1 MKKILI
7 PIILFL
13 IVTTNSCNL
22 YKHYERPDIS
32 FVDSLYNKIPMA
44 NSYES
49 IARMTWK
56 ELFADTLLQ
65 EYIEL
70 GLKNNTDLEISRL
83 KVEQAEAT
91 LQTSR
96 LAFFP
101 SVSFSAQINVGN
113 NNAEH
118 TTKASYSLAPSASWE
133 IDAFGRMHNTKK
145 GAQAALGATE
155 AYQQAVQ
162 TQLIATIA
170 DSYYTLLML
179 DEQLDISKRTLK
191 TWEENIRT
199 LSALKRAGKTNEAA
213 VLQAK
218 ANKVNVEGSI
228 LTLEKQIIEQE
239 NSLSA
244 LLGIIPQEFERGTL
258 ENQVF
263 PDTLLTGLPLSS
275 LINRPDVRQAE
286 YKLVEAYYATN
297 VARSYFYPTI
307 TLSGNGGWSG
317 AMGNIDNPGDWIYNI
332 VAGLVQPI
340 FNQGKNKAR
349 LKISESQRQEA
360 LLNFKQTLLD
370 AGTEANNALVS
381 WQTARKRLDSD
392 KLQIMYLK
400 GAVFNTQLLM
410 KNGQA
415 TYIEVLSA
423 QKNLL
428 QAELTESNDKYIE
441 IQSVITLY
449 HALGG
454 GLE

>member
-7 PIILFL
+7 PLVLILII
-13 IVTTNSCNL
+13 TTNSCSL
-22 YKHYERPDIS
+22 YKKYERPDIS
-32 FVDSLYNKIPMA
+32 FVDSLYNKIPTA
-44 NSYES
+44 SNYES
-49 IARMTWK
+49 IASLSWR
-56 ELFADTLLQ
+56 ELFSDTLLQ
-65 EYIEL
+65 ECVEL
-70 GLKNNTDLEISRL
+70 GLKNNTNLEIARL

-91 LQTSR
+91 LQTSK
-96 LAFFP
+96 LAMFP
-101 SVSFSAQINVGN
+101 SVSFSAQANGLG
-113 NNAEH
+113 
-118 TTKASYSLAPSASWE
+118 YSLTPSVSWE
-133 IDAFGRMHNTKK
+133 IDAFGRIQNTKK
-145 GAQAALGATE
+145 GAQAALAATE
-155 AYQQAVQ
+155 AYQQAVK

-179 DEQLDISKRTLK
+179 DEQLEISKRTLN

-244 LLGIIPQEFERGTL
+244 LLGIVPQEFERGTL

-317 AMGNIDNPGDWIYNI
+317 TMGNIDNPGDWIFNA

-360 LLNFKQTLLD
+360 LLNFRQTLLD

-400 GAVFNTQLLM
+400 GAVYNTQLLM

-415 TYIEVLSA
+415 DYLEVLTA

-428 QAELTESNDKYIE
+428 QAELTESSDKYQE

>member
-7 PIILFL
+7 PFVLL
-13 IVTTNSCNL
+13 TVVMMNSCAL
-22 YKHYERPDIS
+22 YKEYERPDIA
-32 FVDSLYNKIPMA
+32 FVDSLYNRIPTA
-44 NSYES
+44 DDYES
-49 IARMTWK
+49 IASLTWK
-56 ELFADTLLQ
+56 ELFADTLLHSL
-65 EYIEL
+65 IEL
-70 GLKNNTDLEISRL
+70 GLENNTDLEIARL

-91 LQTSR
+91 LKTSK
-96 LAFFP
+96 LAFYP
-101 SVSFSAQINVGN
+101 NVSFSAQVGAN
-113 NNAEH
+113 QNGSN
-118 TTKASYSLAPSASWE
+118 YSLAPTASWE
-133 IDAFGRMHNTKK
+133 VDAFGRLHNTKE
-145 GAQAALGATE
+145 GAKAALAATE

-170 DSYYTLLML
+170 DAYYTLLML
-179 DEQLDISKRTLK
+179 DEQLDISKRTLN

-218 ANKVNVEGSI
+218 ANKVNVEASI
-228 LTLEKQIIEQE
+228 LSLEKQIIEQE

-244 LLGIIPQEFERGTL
+244 LLGLVPQEFERNAL
-258 ENQVF
+258 SEQVF
-263 PDTLLTGLPLSS
+263 PDTLLMGLPLSS
-275 LINRPDVRQAE
+275 LVNRPDVRQAE
-286 YKLVEAYYATN
+286 YKLVEAFYATN

-307 TLSGNGGWSG
+307 TLSGSAGWSG
-317 AMGNIDNPGDWIYNI
+317 VSGNPGDWIFNA
-332 VAGLVQPI
+332 VGSLMQPI

-349 LKISESQRQEA
+349 MKVSELQRQEA

-400 GAVFNTQLLM
+400 GAVMNTQLLM

-415 TYIEVLSA
+415 DYLEVLTA

-428 QAELTESNDKYIE
+428 QAELTETNDKYLE
-441 IQSVITLY
+441 IQSVISLY

>member
-7 PIILFL
+7 PIIILL
-13 IVTTNSCNL
+13 VTMNSCAL
-22 YKHYERPDIS
+22 YKHHERPDIT
-32 FVDSLYNKIPMA
+32 FVDSLYNRIPTA
-44 NSYES
+44 DDYES
-49 IARMTWK
+49 IASLTWR

-65 EYIEL
+65 DLIEL
-70 GLKNNTDLEISRL
+70 GLKNNTNLEIARL

-91 LQTSR
+91 LKTSK
-96 LAFFP
+96 LALFP
-101 SVSFSAQINVGN
+101 SVSFSAQANANGN
-113 NNAEH
+113 GLGY
-118 TTKASYSLAPSASWE
+118 TLAPNASWE
-133 IDAFGRMHNTKK
+133 IDVFGRLHNSKQ
-145 GAQAALGATE
+145 GAEAALAATE

-170 DSYYTLLML
+170 DAYYTLLML
-179 DEQLDISKRTLK
+179 DEQLGISKRTLN

-218 ANKVNVEGSI
+218 ANKVNVEASI
-228 LTLEKQIIEQE
+228 LTLKKQIIEQE

-244 LLGIIPQEFERGTL
+244 LLGLVPQEFERNKL
-258 ENQVF
+258 SQQIF
-263 PDTLLTGLPLSS
+263 PDTLLMGLPLSS

-286 YKLVEAYYATN
+286 YKLVEAHYATN
-297 VARSYFYPTI
+297 VARSYFYPSI
-307 TLSGNGGWSG
+307 TLSGNAGWSG
-317 AMGNIDNPGDWIYNI
+317 ISGDPGDWIFNA
-332 VAGLVQPI
+332 VASLVQPI

-370 AGTEANNALVS
+370 AGTEANNALIA

-428 QAELTESNDKYIE
+428 QAELTETNDKYIE

>member
-7 PIILFL
+7 PLILL
-13 IVTTNSCNL
+13 LVTMNSCAL
-22 YKHYERPDIS
+22 YKDYERPEID
-32 FVDSLYNKIPMA
+32 FVDSLYNRIPA
-44 NSYES
+44 AGDYES
-49 IARMTWK
+49 IASLTWR

-65 EYIEL
+65 NLIEI
-70 GLKNNTDLEISRL
+70 GLKNNTDLEIARL

-91 LQTSR
+91 LQTSK
-96 LAFFP
+96 LAFYP
-101 SVSFSAQINVGN
+101 NVSFSAQAGVN
-113 NNAEH
+113 NKDGFN
-118 TTKASYSLAPSASWE
+118 YSITPTASWE
-133 IDAFGRMHNTKK
+133 IDAFGRLHNTKK
-145 GAQAALGATE
+145 GAEAALAATE
-155 AYQQAVQ
+155 AFQQAIQ
-162 TQLIATIA
+162 TQLVATIA
-170 DSYYTLLML
+170 NSYYTLLML
-179 DEQLDISKRTLK
+179 DEQLEISKRTLN

-218 ANKVNVEGSI
+218 ANKVNVEASI

-244 LLGIIPQEFERGTL
+244 LLGLVPQEFERNEL
-258 ENQVF
+258 SQQVF
-263 PDTLLTGLPLSS
+263 PDTLLMGLPLSS
-275 LINRPDVRQAE
+275 LVNRPDVRQAE
-286 YKLVEAYYATN
+286 YKLVEAFYATN
-297 VARSYFYPTI
+297 VARSYFYPSI
-307 TLSGNGGWSG
+307 TLSGSGGWAG
-317 AMGNIDNPGDWIYNI
+317 INGNPGDWIYNA

-349 LKISESQRQEA
+349 VKISEAQRQEA

-428 QAELTESNDKYIE
+428 QAELTETNDKFLE

>member
-7 PIILFL
+7 PFILL
-13 IVTTNSCNL
+13 TVVMMNSCAL
-22 YKHYERPDIS
+22 YKEYERPDIT
-32 FVDSLYNKIPMA
+32 FVDSLYNRIPTA
-44 NSYES
+44 DDYES
-49 IARMTWK
+49 IASLTWK
-56 ELFADTLLQ
+56 ELFADTLLHNL
-65 EYIEL
+65 IEL
-70 GLKNNTDLEISRL
+70 GLENNTDLEIARL

-91 LQTSR
+91 LKTSK
-96 LAFFP
+96 LAFYP
-101 SVSFSAQINVGN
+101 NVSFSAQIGANQNGSN
-113 NNAEH
+113 
-118 TTKASYSLAPSASWE
+118 YSLAPTASWE
-133 IDAFGRMHNTKK
+133 VDAFGRLHNTKE
-145 GAQAALGATE
+145 GAKASLAATK

-170 DSYYTLLML
+170 DAYYTLLML
-179 DEQLDISKRTLK
+179 DEQLDISKRTLN

-218 ANKVNVEGSI
+218 ANKVNVEASI
-228 LTLEKQIIEQE
+228 LSLEKQIIEQE

-244 LLGIIPQEFERGTL
+244 LLGLVPQEFERNEL
-258 ENQVF
+258 AEQVF
-263 PDTLLTGLPLSS
+263 PDTLLMGLPLSS
-275 LINRPDVRQAE
+275 LVNRPDVRQAE

-297 VARSYFYPTI
+297 VARSYFYPSI
-307 TLSGNGGWSG
+307 TLSGTAGWSG
-317 AMGNIDNPGDWIYNI
+317 VSGNPGDFIFNA
-332 VAGLVQPI
+332 VGSLMQPI

-370 AGTEANNALVS
+370 AGTEANNALIS

-392 KLQIMYLK
+392 KLQIVYLK
-400 GAVFNTQLLM
+400 GAVMNTQLLM

-415 TYIEVLSA
+415 DYLEVLTA

-428 QAELTESNDKYIE
+428 QAELTGTNDKYLE

-454 GLE
+454 GME

>member
-49 IARMTWK
+49 IARMTWR

-65 EYIEL
+65 ECIEL
-70 GLKNNTDLEISRL
+70 GLNNNTNLEIARL

-101 SVSFSAQINVGN
+101 SVSFSAQTNVGSN
-113 NNAEH
+113 SNGLGYNL
-118 TTKASYSLAPSASWE
+118 TPSASWE
-133 IDAFGRMHNTKK
+133 IDAFGRILNTKK

-170 DSYYTLLML
+170 NSYYTLLML

-191 TWEENIRT
+191 TWDENIRT

-218 ANKVNVEGSI
+218 ANKVNVEASI

-244 LLGIIPQEFERGTL
+244 LLGVVPQEFERGTL

-317 AMGNIDNPGDWIYNI
+317 NTGNIENPDDWIFNA

-400 GAVFNTQLLM
+400 GAVYNTQLLM

-415 TYIEVLSA
+415 TYIEVLTA

-428 QAELTESNDKYIE
+428 QAELTETNDKYIE
-441 IQSVITLY
+441 IQSVISLY

>member
-7 PIILFL
+7 PIIILL
-13 IVTTNSCNL
+13 VTMNSCAL
-22 YKHYERPDIS
+22 YKHHERPDIT
-32 FVDSLYNKIPMA
+32 FVDSLYNRIPA
-44 NSYES
+44 ADDYES
-49 IARMTWK
+49 IASLTWR

-65 EYIEL
+65 DLIEL
-70 GLKNNTDLEISRL
+70 GLKNNTNLEIARL

-91 LQTSR
+91 LKTSK
-96 LAFFP
+96 LALFP
-101 SVSFSAQINVGN
+101 SVSFSAQANANGN
-113 NNAEH
+113 GLGY
-118 TTKASYSLAPSASWE
+118 TLAPNASWE
-133 IDAFGRMHNTKK
+133 IDAFGRLHNSKQ
-145 GAQAALGATE
+145 GAEAALAATE

-170 DSYYTLLML
+170 DAYYTLLML
-179 DEQLDISKRTLK
+179 DEQLGISKRTLN

-218 ANKVNVEGSI
+218 ANKVNVEASI
-228 LTLEKQIIEQE
+228 LTLKKQIIEQE

-244 LLGIIPQEFERGTL
+244 LLGLVPQEFERNKL
-258 ENQVF
+258 SQQIF
-263 PDTLLTGLPLSS
+263 PDTLLMGLPLSS

-286 YKLVEAYYATN
+286 YKLVEAHYATN
-297 VARSYFYPTI
+297 VARSYFYPNI
-307 TLSGNGGWSG
+307 TLSGNAGWSG
-317 AMGNIDNPGDWIYNI
+317 VIGDPGDWIFNA
-332 VAGLVQPI
+332 VVSLVQPI

-370 AGTEANNALVS
+370 AGTEANNALIA

-428 QAELTESNDKYIE
+428 QAELTETNDKYIE

>member
-1 MKKILI
+1 MRKILI
-7 PIILFL
+7 PTLLLL
-13 IVTTNSCNL
+13 ITMSSCNL
-22 YKHYERPDIS
+22 YKHYERPEID
-32 FVDSLYNKIPMA
+32 FVDSLYNRIPTA
-44 NSYES
+44 NNYES
-49 IARMTWK
+49 IASLTWK
-56 ELFADTLLQ
+56 ELFTDTILQ
-65 EYIEL
+65 NLIEI
-70 GLKNNTDLEISRL
+70 GLNNNTDLEIARL

-91 LQTSR
+91 LKTSK
-96 LAFFP
+96 LALFP
-101 SVSFSAQINVGN
+101 SVSLSAQ
-113 NNAEH
+113 
-118 TTKASYSLAPSASWE
+118 ASVKNEGFTYNITPTASWE
-133 IDAFGRMHNTKK
+133 IDAFGKLHNTKK
-145 GAQAALGATE
+145 GAEAALAATE

-170 DSYYTLLML
+170 DAYYTLLML
-179 DEQLDISKRTLK
+179 DEQLEISKRTLN

-228 LTLEKQIIEQE
+228 LTLQKQITVQE

-244 LLGIIPQEFERGTL
+244 LLGLVPQKLERNEL
-258 ENQVF
+258 SQQVF
-263 PDTLLTGLPLSS
+263 PDTLLMGLPLSS

-286 YKLVEAYYATN
+286 YKLVEAFYATN
-297 VARSYFYPTI
+297 VARSYFYPSI
-307 TLSGNGGWSG
+307 TLNGNAGWSG
-317 AMGNIDNPGDWIYNI
+317 ISGNPGDWIFNA
-332 VAGLVQPI
+332 VASLVQPI

-349 LKISESQRQEA
+349 LTISESQRQEA
-360 LLNFKQTLLD
+360 LLNFRQTLLD
-370 AGTEANNALVS
+370 AGTEANNALIS

-428 QAELTESNDKYIE
+428 QAELTETNDKYLE

>member
-1 MKKILI
+1 MRKILI
-7 PIILFL
+7 PTLLLII
-13 IVTTNSCNL
+13 TMSSCNL
-22 YKHYERPDIS
+22 YKHYERPEID
-32 FVDSLYNKIPMA
+32 FVDSLYNRIPTA
-44 NSYES
+44 NNYES
-49 IARMTWK
+49 IASLTWK
-56 ELFADTLLQ
+56 ELFTDTILQ
-65 EYIEL
+65 NLIEI
-70 GLKNNTDLEISRL
+70 GLNNNTDLEIARL

-91 LQTSR
+91 LKTSK
-96 LAFFP
+96 LALFP
-101 SVSFSAQINVGN
+101 SVSFSAQ
-113 NNAEH
+113 
-118 TTKASYSLAPSASWE
+118 ASVKNEGFTYNITPTASWE
-133 IDAFGRMHNTKK
+133 IDAFGKLHNTKK
-145 GAQAALGATE
+145 GAEAALAATE

-162 TQLIATIA
+162 TKLIATIA
-170 DSYYTLLML
+170 DAYYTLLML
-179 DEQLDISKRTLK
+179 DEQLEISKRTLN

-228 LTLEKQIIEQE
+228 LTLQKQITVQE

-244 LLGIIPQEFERGTL
+244 LLGLVPQKLERNEL
-258 ENQVF
+258 SQQVF
-263 PDTLLTGLPLSS
+263 PDTLLMGLPLSS

-286 YKLVEAYYATN
+286 YKLVEAFYATN
-297 VARSYFYPTI
+297 VARSYFYPSI
-307 TLSGNGGWSG
+307 TLNGNAGWSG
-317 AMGNIDNPGDWIYNI
+317 ISGNPGDWIFNA
-332 VAGLVQPI
+332 VASLVQPI

-349 LKISESQRQEA
+349 LTISESQRQEA
-360 LLNFKQTLLD
+360 LLNFRQTLLD
-370 AGTEANNALVS
+370 AGTEANNALIS

-428 QAELTESNDKYIE
+428 QAELTETNDKYIE

>member
-7 PIILFL
+7 PILL
-13 IVTTNSCNL
+13 LLTIVSTNSCAL
-22 YKHYERPDIS
+22 YKEYERPDIA
-32 FVDSLYNKIPMA
+32 FVDSLYNRIPTA
-44 NSYES
+44 DDYES
-49 IARMTWK
+49 IASLTWK
-56 ELFADTLLQ
+56 ELFADTLLHSL
-65 EYIEL
+65 IEL
-70 GLKNNTDLEISRL
+70 GLENNTDLEIARL

-91 LQTSR
+91 LKTSK
-96 LAFFP
+96 LAFYP
-101 SVSFSAQINVGN
+101 NVSFSAQVGAN
-113 NNAEH
+113 QNGSN
-118 TTKASYSLAPSASWE
+118 YSLAPTASWE
-133 IDAFGRMHNTKK
+133 VDAFGRLHNTKE
-145 GAQAALGATE
+145 GAKAALAATE

-170 DSYYTLLML
+170 DAYYTLLML
-179 DEQLDISKRTLK
+179 DEQLDISKRTLN

-218 ANKVNVEGSI
+218 ANKVNVEASI
-228 LTLEKQIIEQE
+228 LSLEKQIIEQE

-244 LLGIIPQEFERGTL
+244 LLGLVPQEFERNAL
-258 ENQVF
+258 SEQVF
-263 PDTLLTGLPLSS
+263 PDTLLMGLPLSS
-275 LINRPDVRQAE
+275 LVNRPDVRQAE

-297 VARSYFYPTI
+297 VARSYFYPSI
-307 TLSGNGGWSG
+307 TLSGSAGWSG
-317 AMGNIDNPGDWIYNI
+317 VSGNPGDFIFNA
-332 VAGLVQPI
+332 VGSLMQPI

-370 AGTEANNALVS
+370 AGTEANNALIS

-392 KLQIMYLK
+392 KLQIVYLK
-400 GAVFNTQLLM
+400 GAVMNTQLLM

-415 TYIEVLSA
+415 DYLEVLTA

-428 QAELTESNDKYIE
+428 QAELTETNDRYLE
-441 IQSVITLY
+441 IQSVIMLY

>member
-7 PIILFL
+7 PFILL
-13 IVTTNSCNL
+13 TVVMRNSCAL
-22 YKHYERPDIS
+22 YKEYERPDIA
-32 FVDSLYNKIPMA
+32 FVDSLYNRIPTA
-44 NSYES
+44 DDYES
-49 IARMTWK
+49 IASLTWK
-56 ELFADTLLQ
+56 ELFADTLLHSL
-65 EYIEL
+65 IEL
-70 GLKNNTDLEISRL
+70 GLENNTDLEIARL

-91 LQTSR
+91 LKTSK
-96 LAFFP
+96 LAFYP
-101 SVSFSAQINVGN
+101 NVSFSAQVGAN
-113 NNAEH
+113 QNGSN
-118 TTKASYSLAPSASWE
+118 YSLAPTASWE
-133 IDAFGRMHNTKK
+133 VDAFGRLHNTKE
-145 GAQAALGATE
+145 GAKAALAATE

-170 DSYYTLLML
+170 DAYYTLLML
-179 DEQLDISKRTLK
+179 DEQLDISKRTLN

-218 ANKVNVEGSI
+218 ANKVNVEASI
-228 LTLEKQIIEQE
+228 LSLEKQIIEQE

-244 LLGIIPQEFERGTL
+244 LLGLVPQEFERNEL
-258 ENQVF
+258 AEQVF
-263 PDTLLTGLPLSS
+263 PDTLLMGLPLSS
-275 LINRPDVRQAE
+275 LVNRPDVRQAE

-297 VARSYFYPTI
+297 VARSYFYPSI
-307 TLSGNGGWSG
+307 TLSGTAGWSG
-317 AMGNIDNPGDWIYNI
+317 VSGNPGDFIFNA
-332 VAGLVQPI
+332 VGSLMQPI

-349 LKISESQRQEA
+349 LKISEAQRQEA

-370 AGTEANNALVS
+370 AGTEANNALIS

-392 KLQIMYLK
+392 KLQIVYLK
-400 GAVFNTQLLM
+400 GAVMNTQLLM

-415 TYIEVLSA
+415 DYLEVLTA

-428 QAELTESNDKYIE
+428 QAELTGTNDKYLE

>member
-22 YKHYERPDIS
+22 YRHYERPDIS

-49 IARMTWK
+49 IARMTWR

-65 EYIEL
+65 ECIEL
-70 GLKNNTDLEISRL
+70 GLNNNTNLEIARL

-101 SVSFSAQINVGN
+101 SVSFSAQTNVGSN
-113 NNAEH
+113 SNGLG
-118 TTKASYSLAPSASWE
+118 YSLTPSASWE
-133 IDAFGRMHNTKK
+133 IDAFGRIHNTKK

-155 AYQQAVQ
+155 AYQQAIQ

-218 ANKVNVEGSI
+218 ANKVNVEASI

-244 LLGIIPQEFERGTL
+244 LLGIVPQEFERGTL

-286 YKLVEAYYATN
+286 YKLVEAFYATN

-307 TLSGNGGWSG
+307 TLSGNAGWSG
-317 AMGNIDNPGDWIYNI
+317 VIGDPGDWIFNA
-332 VAGLVQPI
+332 VGSLMQPI

-349 LKISESQRQEA
+349 VKISEAQRQEA

-370 AGTEANNALVS
+370 AGTEANNALIS

-400 GAVFNTQLLM
+400 GAVYNTQLLM

-415 TYIEVLSA
+415 TYIEVLTA

-428 QAELTESNDKYIE
+428 QAELTETNDKYIE

>member
-7 PIILFL
+7 PLIILV
-13 IVTTNSCNL
+13 ITMNSCAL
-22 YKHYERPDIS
+22 YKKHERPDIT
-32 FVDSLYNKIPMA
+32 FVDSLYNRIPTA
-44 NSYES
+44 DDYES
-49 IARMTWK
+49 IASLTWK

-65 EYIEL
+65 DLIEI
-70 GLKNNTDLEISRL
+70 GLENNTDLEIARL

-91 LQTSR
+91 LQTSK

-101 SVSFSAQINVGN
+101 NVSFSAQVN
-113 NNAEH
+113 
-118 TTKASYSLAPSASWE
+118 TSDSYSLAPNASWE
-133 IDAFGRMHNTKK
+133 IDAFGRLYNTKK
-145 GAQAALGATE
+145 GSEAALAATE
-155 AYQQAVQ
+155 AFQQAVQ

-170 DSYYTLLML
+170 NSSYTLLML
-179 DEQLDISKRTLK
+179 DERLEISKRTLN

-218 ANKVNVEGSI
+218 ANKVNVEASI
-228 LTLEKQIIEQE
+228 LTLKKQIIEQE

-244 LLGIIPQEFERGTL
+244 LLGLVPQEFERNEL
-258 ENQVF
+258 SQQVF
-263 PDTLLTGLPLSS
+263 PDTLLMGLPLSS
-275 LINRPDVRQAE
+275 LVNRPDVRQAE
-286 YKLVEAYYATN
+286 YKLVEAFYATN
-297 VARSYFYPTI
+297 VARSYFYPSI
-307 TLSGNGGWSG
+307 TLSGNAGWSG
-317 AMGNIDNPGDWIYNI
+317 VIGDPGDWIYNA

-349 LKISESQRQEA
+349 VKISEAQRQEA

-392 KLQIMYLK
+392 KVQIMYLK

-415 TYIEVLSA
+415 TYIEVLTA

-428 QAELTESNDKYIE
+428 QAELTETNDKYLE

>member
-7 PIILFL
+7 PLILL
-13 IVTTNSCNL
+13 LVTMNSCAL
-22 YKHYERPDIS
+22 YKDYERPEID
-32 FVDSLYNKIPMA
+32 FVDSLYNRIPSA
-44 NSYES
+44 GDYES
-49 IARMTWK
+49 IASLTWR

-65 EYIEL
+65 NLIEI
-70 GLKNNTDLEISRL
+70 GLKNNTDLEIARL

-91 LQTSR
+91 LQTSK
-96 LAFFP
+96 LAFYP
-101 SVSFSAQINVGN
+101 NVSFSAQAGVKNEGFN
-113 NNAEH
+113 
-118 TTKASYSLAPSASWE
+118 YSLTPTASWE
-133 IDAFGRMHNTKK
+133 IDAFGRLRNTKK
-145 GAQAALGATE
+145 GAEAALAATE

-162 TQLIATIA
+162 TQLVATIA
-170 DSYYTLLML
+170 DAYYTLLML
-179 DEQLDISKRTLK
+179 DEQLEISKRTLN

-218 ANKVNVEGSI
+218 ANKVNVEASI

-244 LLGIIPQEFERGTL
+244 LLGLVPQEFERNEL
-258 ENQVF
+258 SQQVF
-263 PDTLLTGLPLSS
+263 PDTLLMGLPLSS
-275 LINRPDVRQAE
+275 LVNRPDVRQAE
-286 YKLVEAYYATN
+286 YKLVEAFYATN
-297 VARSYFYPTI
+297 VARSYFYPSI
-307 TLSGNGGWSG
+307 TLSGSGGWAG
-317 AMGNIDNPGDWIYNI
+317 INGNPGDWIYNA

-349 LKISESQRQEA
+349 VKISEAQRQEA

-370 AGTEANNALVS
+370 AGTEANNALIS

-428 QAELTESNDKYIE
+428 QAELTETNDKFLE

>member
-7 PIILFL
+7 PIIILL
-13 IVTTNSCNL
+13 ITMNSCAL
-22 YKHYERPDIS
+22 YKHHERPDIT
-32 FVDSLYNKIPMA
+32 FVDSLYNRIPA
-44 NSYES
+44 ADDYES
-49 IARMTWK
+49 IASLTWR

-65 EYIEL
+65 DLIEL
-70 GLKNNTDLEISRL
+70 GLKNNTNLEIARL

-91 LQTSR
+91 LKTSK
-96 LAFFP
+96 LALFP
-101 SVSFSAQINVGN
+101 SVSFSAQANANGN
-113 NNAEH
+113 GLGY
-118 TTKASYSLAPSASWE
+118 TLAPNASWE
-133 IDAFGRMHNTKK
+133 IDAFGRLHNSKQ
-145 GAQAALGATE
+145 GAEAALAATE

-170 DSYYTLLML
+170 DAYYTLLML
-179 DEQLDISKRTLK
+179 DEQLGISKRTLN

-218 ANKVNVEGSI
+218 ANKVNVEASI
-228 LTLEKQIIEQE
+228 LTLKKQIIEQE

-244 LLGIIPQEFERGTL
+244 LLGLVPQEFERNKL
-258 ENQVF
+258 SQQIF
-263 PDTLLTGLPLSS
+263 PDTLLMGLPLSS

-286 YKLVEAYYATN
+286 YKLVEAHYATN
-297 VARSYFYPTI
+297 VARSYFYPSI
-307 TLSGNGGWSG
+307 TLSGNAGWSG
-317 AMGNIDNPGDWIYNI
+317 ISGDPGDWIFNA
-332 VAGLVQPI
+332 VASLVQPI

-370 AGTEANNALVS
+370 AGTEANNALIA

>member
-1 MKKILI
+1 MRKILI
-7 PIILFL
+7 PTLLLL
-13 IVTTNSCNL
+13 ITMSSCNL
-22 YKHYERPDIS
+22 YKHYERPEID
-32 FVDSLYNKIPMA
+32 FVDNLYNRIPTA
-44 NSYES
+44 NNYES
-49 IARMTWK
+49 IASLTWK
-56 ELFADTLLQ
+56 ELFTDTILQ
-65 EYIEL
+65 NLIEI
-70 GLKNNTDLEISRL
+70 GLNNNTDLEIARL

-91 LQTSR
+91 LKTSK
-96 LAFFP
+96 LALFP
-101 SVSFSAQINVGN
+101 SVSLSAQ
-113 NNAEH
+113 
-118 TTKASYSLAPSASWE
+118 ASVKNEGFTYNITPTASWE
-133 IDAFGRMHNTKK
+133 IDAFGKLHNTKK
-145 GAQAALGATE
+145 GAEAALAATE

-162 TQLIATIA
+162 TKLIATIA
-170 DSYYTLLML
+170 DAYYTLLML
-179 DEQLDISKRTLK
+179 DEQLEISKRTLN

-228 LTLEKQIIEQE
+228 LTLQKQITVQE

-244 LLGIIPQEFERGTL
+244 LLGLVPQKLERNEL
-258 ENQVF
+258 SQQVF
-263 PDTLLTGLPLSS
+263 PDTLLMGLPLSS

-286 YKLVEAYYATN
+286 YKLVEAFYATN
-297 VARSYFYPTI
+297 VARSYFYPSI
-307 TLSGNGGWSG
+307 TLNGNAGWSG
-317 AMGNIDNPGDWIYNI
+317 ISGNPSDWIFNA
-332 VAGLVQPI
+332 VASLVQPI

-349 LKISESQRQEA
+349 LTISESQRQEA
-360 LLNFKQTLLD
+360 LLNFRQTLLD
-370 AGTEANNALVS
+370 AGTEANNALIS

-428 QAELTESNDKYIE
+428 QAELTETNDKYLE

>member
-7 PIILFL
+7 PFILL
-13 IVTTNSCNL
+13 TVVMMSCCSL
-22 YKHYERPDIS
+22 YKEYERPEIN
-32 FVDSLYNKIPMA
+32 FVDSLYNRIPTA
-44 NSYES
+44 DDYES
-49 IARMTWK
+49 IASLTWR
-56 ELFADTLLQ
+56 ELFADTLLHNL
-65 EYIEL
+65 IEL
-70 GLKNNTDLEISRL
+70 GLENNTDLEIARIKIDQAAGAL
-83 KVEQAEAT
+83 KSSK
-91 LQTSR
+91 LS
-96 LAFFP
+96 FFP
-101 SVSFSAQINVGN
+101 DVSFSTQVGVN
-113 NNAEH
+113 QNGM
-118 TTKASYSLAPSASWE
+118 SYSLSPTASWE
-133 IDAFGRMHNTKK
+133 VDIFGRKHNTKE
-145 GAQAALGATE
+145 GAKAALASAE

-170 DSYYTLLML
+170 DAYYTLLML
-179 DEQLDISKRTLK
+179 DEQLDISKRTLN

-218 ANKVNVEGSI
+218 ANKVNVEASI

-244 LLGIIPQEFERGTL
+244 LLGLVPQEFERNEL
-258 ENQVF
+258 SEQIF
-263 PDTLLTGLPLSS
+263 PDTLLMGLPLSS

-286 YKLVEAYYATN
+286 YKLVEAFYATN
-297 VARSYFYPTI
+297 VARSYFYPSI
-307 TLSGNGGWSG
+307 TLSGNAGWSG
-317 AMGNIDNPGDWIYNI
+317 VSGNPGDFIFNA
-332 VAGLVQPI
+332 VGSLLQPI
-340 FNQGKNKAR
+340 FNQGKIKA
-349 LKISESQRQEA
+349 KVMISETQRQEA

-370 AGTEANNALVS
+370 AGTEANNALIS

-392 KLQIMYLK
+392 KLQIVYLK
-400 GAVFNTQLLM
+400 GAVMNTQLLM

-415 TYIEVLSA
+415 DYLEVLTA

-428 QAELTESNDKYIE
+428 QAELTETNDKYLE

>member
-7 PIILFL
+7 PIIILL
-13 IVTTNSCNL
+13 VTMNSCAL
-22 YKHYERPDIS
+22 YKHHERPDIT
-32 FVDSLYNKIPMA
+32 FVDNLYNRIPTA
-44 NSYES
+44 DDYES
-49 IARMTWK
+49 IASLTWR

-65 EYIEL
+65 DLIEL
-70 GLKNNTDLEISRL
+70 GLKNNTNLEIARL
-83 KVEQAEAT
+83 KVEQAEVT
-91 LQTSR
+91 LKTSK
-96 LAFFP
+96 LALFP
-101 SVSFSAQINVGN
+101 SVSFSAQANANGN
-113 NNAEH
+113 GLGY
-118 TTKASYSLAPSASWE
+118 TLAPNASWE
-133 IDAFGRMHNTKK
+133 IDAFGRLHNSKQ
-145 GAQAALGATE
+145 GAEAALAATE

-170 DSYYTLLML
+170 DAYYTLLML
-179 DEQLDISKRTLK
+179 DEQLGISKRTLN

-218 ANKVNVEGSI
+218 ANKVNVEASI
-228 LTLEKQIIEQE
+228 LTLKKQIIEQE

-244 LLGIIPQEFERGTL
+244 LLGLVPQEFERNKL
-258 ENQVF
+258 SQQIF
-263 PDTLLTGLPLSS
+263 PDTLLMGLPLSS

-286 YKLVEAYYATN
+286 YKLVEAHYATN
-297 VARSYFYPTI
+297 VARSYFYPSI
-307 TLSGNGGWSG
+307 TLSGNAGWSG
-317 AMGNIDNPGDWIYNI
+317 ISGDPGDWIFNA
-332 VAGLVQPI
+332 VASLVQPI

-360 LLNFKQTLLD
+360 LLNFRQTLLD
-370 AGTEANNALVS
+370 AGTEANNALIA

-428 QAELTESNDKYIE
+428 QAELTETNDKYLE

>member
-7 PIILFL
+7 PLIILV
-13 IVTTNSCNL
+13 ITMNSCAL
-22 YKHYERPDIS
+22 YKKHERPDIT
-32 FVDSLYNKIPMA
+32 FVDSLYNRIPTA
-44 NSYES
+44 DDYES
-49 IARMTWK
+49 IASLTWK

-65 EYIEL
+65 DLIEI
-70 GLKNNTDLEISRL
+70 GLENNTDLEIARL

-91 LQTSR
+91 LQTSK

-101 SVSFSAQINVGN
+101 NVSFSAQVNTSG
-113 NNAEH
+113 A
-118 TTKASYSLAPSASWE
+118 YSLAPNASWE
-133 IDAFGRMHNTKK
+133 IDAFGRLYNTKK
-145 GAQAALGATE
+145 GAEAALAATE
-155 AYQQAVQ
+155 AFQQAVQ
-162 TQLIATIA
+162 TQLVATIA
-170 DSYYTLLML
+170 NSYYTLLML
-179 DEQLDISKRTLK
+179 DEQLEISKRTLN

-218 ANKVNVEGSI
+218 ANKVNVEASI
-228 LTLEKQIIEQE
+228 LTLKKQIIEQE
-239 NSLSA
+239 NSLAA
-244 LLGIIPQEFERGTL
+244 LLGLVPQEFERNEL
-258 ENQVF
+258 SQQVF
-263 PDTLLTGLPLSS
+263 PDTLLMGLPLSS
-275 LINRPDVRQAE
+275 LVNRPDVRQAE
-286 YKLVEAYYATN
+286 YKLVEAFYATN
-297 VARSYFYPTI
+297 VARSYFYPSI
-307 TLSGNGGWSG
+307 TLSGNAGWSG
-317 AMGNIDNPGDWIYNI
+317 VIGDPGDWIFNA
-332 VAGLVQPI
+332 VGSLMQPI

-349 LKISESQRQEA
+349 VKISESQRQEA

-392 KLQIMYLK
+392 KVQIMYLK

-415 TYIEVLSA
+415 TYIEVLTA

-428 QAELTESNDKYIE
+428 QAELTETNDKFLE

>member
-7 PIILFL
+7 PIIILL
-13 IVTTNSCNL
+13 VTMNSCAL
-22 YKHYERPDIS
+22 YKHHERPDIT
-32 FVDSLYNKIPMA
+32 FVDSLYNRIPTA
-44 NSYES
+44 DDYES
-49 IARMTWK
+49 IASLTWR

-65 EYIEL
+65 DLIEL
-70 GLKNNTDLEISRL
+70 GLKNNTNLEIARL

-91 LQTSR
+91 LKTSK
-96 LAFFP
+96 LALFP
-101 SVSFSAQINVGN
+101 SVSFSAQANANGN
-113 NNAEH
+113 GLGY
-118 TTKASYSLAPSASWE
+118 TLAPNASWE
-133 IDAFGRMHNTKK
+133 IDAFGRLHNSKQ
-145 GAQAALGATE
+145 GAEAALAATE

-162 TQLIATIA
+162 TQLVATIA
-170 DSYYTLLML
+170 DAYYTLLML
-179 DEQLDISKRTLK
+179 DEQLGISKRTLN

-218 ANKVNVEGSI
+218 ANKVNVEASI
-228 LTLEKQIIEQE
+228 LTLKKQIIEQE

-244 LLGIIPQEFERGTL
+244 LLGLVPQEFERNKL
-258 ENQVF
+258 SQQIF
-263 PDTLLTGLPLSS
+263 PDTLLMGLPLSS

-286 YKLVEAYYATN
+286 YKLVEAHYATN
-297 VARSYFYPTI
+297 VARSYFYPSI
-307 TLSGNGGWSG
+307 TLSGNAGWSG
-317 AMGNIDNPGDWIYNI
+317 ISGDPGDWIFNA
-332 VAGLVQPI
+332 VASLVQPI

-370 AGTEANNALVS
+370 AGTEANNALIA

-428 QAELTESNDKYIE
+428 QAELTETNDKYLE

>member
-1 MKKILI
+1 MRKILI
-7 PIILFL
+7 PTLLLL
-13 IVTTNSCNL
+13 ITMSSCNL
-22 YKHYERPDIS
+22 YKHYERPEID
-32 FVDSLYNKIPMA
+32 FVDSLYNRIPTA
-44 NSYES
+44 NNYES
-49 IARMTWK
+49 IASLTWK
-56 ELFADTLLQ
+56 ELFTDTILQ
-65 EYIEL
+65 NLIEI
-70 GLKNNTDLEISRL
+70 GLNNNTDLEIARL

-91 LQTSR
+91 LKTSK
-96 LAFFP
+96 LALFP
-101 SVSFSAQINVGN
+101 SVSLSAQ
-113 NNAEH
+113 
-118 TTKASYSLAPSASWE
+118 ASVKNEGFTYNITPTASWE
-133 IDAFGRMHNTKK
+133 IDAFGKLHNTKK
-145 GAQAALGATE
+145 GAEAALAATE

-170 DSYYTLLML
+170 DAYYTLLML
-179 DEQLDISKRTLK
+179 DEQLEISKRTLN

-228 LTLEKQIIEQE
+228 LTLKKQIIVQE

-244 LLGIIPQEFERGTL
+244 LLGLVPQELERNEL
-258 ENQVF
+258 SQQVF
-263 PDTLLTGLPLSS
+263 PDTLLMGLPLSS

-286 YKLVEAYYATN
+286 YKLVEAFYATN
-297 VARSYFYPTI
+297 VARSYFYPSI
-307 TLSGNGGWSG
+307 TLNGNAGWSG
-317 AMGNIDNPGDWIYNI
+317 ISGNPGDWIFNA
-332 VAGLVQPI
+332 VASLVQPI

-349 LKISESQRQEA
+349 LTISESQRQEA
-360 LLNFKQTLLD
+360 LLNFRQTLLD
-370 AGTEANNALVS
+370 AGTEANNALIS

-428 QAELTESNDKYIE
+428 QAELTETNDKYIE

>member
-7 PIILFL
+7 PLIILV
-13 IVTTNSCNL
+13 ITMNSCAL
-22 YKHYERPDIS
+22 YKKHERPDIT
-32 FVDSLYNKIPMA
+32 FVDSLYNRIPTA
-44 NSYES
+44 DDYES
-49 IARMTWK
+49 IASLTWK

-65 EYIEL
+65 DLIEI
-70 GLKNNTDLEISRL
+70 GLENNTDLEIARL

-91 LQTSR
+91 LQTSK

-101 SVSFSAQINVGN
+101 NVSFSAQVNTSG
-113 NNAEH
+113 A
-118 TTKASYSLAPSASWE
+118 YSLAPNASWE
-133 IDAFGRMHNTKK
+133 IDAFGRLYNTKK
-145 GAQAALGATE
+145 GAEASLAATE
-155 AYQQAVQ
+155 AFQQAVQ

-170 DSYYTLLML
+170 NSYYTLLML
-179 DEQLDISKRTLK
+179 DEQLEISKRTLN

-218 ANKVNVEGSI
+218 ANKVNVEASI
-228 LTLEKQIIEQE
+228 LTLKKQIIEQE
-239 NSLSA
+239 NSLAA
-244 LLGIIPQEFERGTL
+244 LLGLVPQEFERNEL
-258 ENQVF
+258 SQQVF
-263 PDTLLTGLPLSS
+263 PDTLLMGLPLSS
-275 LINRPDVRQAE
+275 LVNRPDVRQAE
-286 YKLVEAYYATN
+286 YKLVEAFYATN
-297 VARSYFYPTI
+297 VARSYFYPSI
-307 TLSGNGGWSG
+307 TLSGNAGWSG
-317 AMGNIDNPGDWIYNI
+317 VIGDPGDWIFNA
-332 VAGLVQPI
+332 VGSLMQPI

-349 LKISESQRQEA
+349 VKISEAQRQEA

-392 KLQIMYLK
+392 KVQIMYLK

-415 TYIEVLSA
+415 TYIEVLTA

-428 QAELTESNDKYIE
+428 QAELTETNDKYLE

>member
-7 PIILFL
+7 PFILL
-13 IVTTNSCNL
+13 TVVMMNSCAL
-22 YKHYERPDIS
+22 YKEYERPDIA
-32 FVDSLYNKIPMA
+32 FVDSLYNRIPTA
-44 NSYES
+44 DDYES
-49 IARMTWK
+49 IASLTWK
-56 ELFADTLLQ
+56 ELFADTLLHDL
-65 EYIEL
+65 IEL
-70 GLKNNTDLEISRL
+70 GLENNTDLEIARL

-91 LQTSR
+91 LKTSK
-96 LAFFP
+96 LAFYP
-101 SVSFSAQINVGN
+101 NVSFSAQVGAN
-113 NNAEH
+113 QNGPN
-118 TTKASYSLAPSASWE
+118 YSLTPTASWE
-133 IDAFGRMHNTKK
+133 IDAFGRLHNTKESAK
-145 GAQAALGATE
+145 AALAATE

-170 DSYYTLLML
+170 DAYYTLLML
-179 DEQLDISKRTLK
+179 DEQLEISKRTHN

-218 ANKVNVEGSI
+218 ANKVNVEASI
-228 LTLEKQIIEQE
+228 LSLKKQIIEQE

-244 LLGIIPQEFERGTL
+244 LLGIVPQEFERNEL
-258 ENQVF
+258 SEQVF
-263 PDTLLTGLPLSS
+263 PDTLLMGLPLSS

-297 VARSYFYPTI
+297 VARSYFYPSI
-307 TLSGNGGWSG
+307 TLSGSAGWSG
-317 AMGNIDNPGDWIYNI
+317 VSGNPGDFIFNA
-332 VAGLVQPI
+332 VGSLMQPI

-370 AGTEANNALVS
+370 AGTEANNALIS

-392 KLQIMYLK
+392 KLQIVYLK
-400 GAVFNTQLLM
+400 GAVMNTQLLM

-415 TYIEVLSA
+415 DYLEVLTA

-428 QAELTESNDKYIE
+428 QAELTGTNDKYLE

>member
-7 PIILFL
+7 PLILL
-13 IVTTNSCNL
+13 LVTMNSCAL
-22 YKHYERPDIS
+22 YKDYERPEID
-32 FVDSLYNKIPMA
+32 FVDSLYNRIPA
-44 NSYES
+44 AGDYES
-49 IARMTWK
+49 IASLTWR

-65 EYIEL
+65 NLIEI
-70 GLKNNTDLEISRL
+70 GLKNNTDLEIARL

-91 LQTSR
+91 LQTSK
-96 LAFFP
+96 LAFYP
-101 SVSFSAQINVGN
+101 NVSFSAQAGVKNEGFNYNI
-113 NNAEH
+113 
-118 TTKASYSLAPSASWE
+118 TPTASWE
-133 IDAFGRMHNTKK
+133 IDAFGRLHNTKK
-145 GAQAALGATE
+145 GAEASLAATE
-155 AYQQAVQ
+155 AYQQAIQ
-162 TQLIATIA
+162 TQLVATIA
-170 DSYYTLLML
+170 NSYYTLLML
-179 DEQLDISKRTLK
+179 DEQLEISKRTLN

-218 ANKVNVEGSI
+218 ANKVNVEASI

-244 LLGIIPQEFERGTL
+244 LLGLVPQEFERNEL
-258 ENQVF
+258 SQQVF
-263 PDTLLTGLPLSS
+263 PDTLLMGLPLSS
-275 LINRPDVRQAE
+275 LVNRPDVRQAE
-286 YKLVEAYYATN
+286 YKLVEAFYATN
-297 VARSYFYPTI
+297 VARSYFYPSI
-307 TLSGNGGWSG
+307 TLSGSGGWAG
-317 AMGNIDNPGDWIYNI
+317 INGNPGDWIYNA

-349 LKISESQRQEA
+349 VKISEAQRQEA

-370 AGTEANNALVS
+370 AGTEANNALIS

-428 QAELTESNDKYIE
+428 QAELTETNDKFLE

>member
-7 PIILFL
+7 PSLLLIIFA
-13 IVTTNSCNL
+13 TNSCGL
-22 YKHYERPDIS
+22 YKDFERPDIA
-32 FVDSLYNKIPMA
+32 FVDSLYNRIPTA
-44 NSYES
+44 DDYES
-49 IARMTWK
+49 IASLTWK
-56 ELFADTLLQ
+56 ELFTDTLLQ
-65 EYIEL
+65 DWIEV
-70 GLKNNTDLEISRL
+70 GLKNNTDLEIARL

-91 LQTSR
+91 LQTSK
-96 LAFFP
+96 LAFYP
-101 SVSFSAQINVGN
+101 NVSFSAQANTNGN
-113 NNAEH
+113 GL
-118 TTKASYSLAPSASWE
+118 SYSLTPTASWE

-145 GAQAALGATE
+145 GAQASLAATE
-155 AYQQAVQ
+155 AYQQAVE

-218 ANKVNVEGSI
+218 ANKVNVEASI
-228 LTLEKQIIEQE
+228 LTLEERIIEQE

-244 LLGIIPQEFERGTL
+244 LLGLVPQELERGVL
-258 ENQVF
+258 AEQIF
-263 PDTLLTGLPLSS
+263 PDTLLMGLPLSS

-286 YKLVEAYYATN
+286 YQLVEAFYATN

-307 TLSGNGGWSG
+307 TLSGNAGFVGVSG
-317 AMGNIDNPGDWIYNI
+317 DPGDWIFNA
-332 VAGLVQPI
+332 VGSLMQPI

-349 LKISESQRQEA
+349 LKISELQREEA

-370 AGTEANNALVS
+370 AGTETNNALVS
-381 WQTARKRLDSD
+381 WQAARKRLDSD

-400 GAVFNTQLLM
+400 GAVMNTQLLM

-415 TYIEVLSA
+415 DYLEVLTA

-428 QAELTESNDKYIE
+428 QAELTETNDKYIE

-454 GLE
+454 GRE

>member
-7 PIILFL
+7 PILL
-13 IVTTNSCNL
+13 LLTIVLMNSCAL
-22 YKHYERPDIS
+22 YKEYERPDIA
-32 FVDSLYNKIPMA
+32 FVDSLYNRIPTA
-44 NSYES
+44 DDYES
-49 IARMTWK
+49 IASLTWK
-56 ELFADTLLQ
+56 ELFADTLLHSL
-65 EYIEL
+65 IEL
-70 GLKNNTDLEISRL
+70 GLENNTDLEIARL

-91 LQTSR
+91 LKTSK
-96 LAFFP
+96 LAFYP
-101 SVSFSAQINVGN
+101 NVSFSAQVGAN
-113 NNAEH
+113 QNGSN
-118 TTKASYSLAPSASWE
+118 YSLAPTASWE
-133 IDAFGRMHNTKK
+133 VDAFGRLHNTKE
-145 GAQAALGATE
+145 GAKAALAATE

-170 DSYYTLLML
+170 DAYYTLLML
-179 DEQLDISKRTLK
+179 DEQLDISKRTLN

-218 ANKVNVEGSI
+218 ANKVNVEASI
-228 LTLEKQIIEQE
+228 LSLEKQIIEQE

-244 LLGIIPQEFERGTL
+244 LLGLVPQEFERNAL
-258 ENQVF
+258 SEQVF
-263 PDTLLTGLPLSS
+263 PDTLLMGLPLSS
-275 LINRPDVRQAE
+275 LVNRPDVRQAE

-297 VARSYFYPTI
+297 VARSYFYPSI
-307 TLSGNGGWSG
+307 TLSGSAGWSG
-317 AMGNIDNPGDWIYNI
+317 VSGNPGDFIFNA
-332 VAGLVQPI
+332 VGSLMQPI

-400 GAVFNTQLLM
+400 GAVMNTQLLM

-415 TYIEVLSA
+415 DYLEVLTA

-428 QAELTESNDKYIE
+428 QAELTGTNDKYLE
-441 IQSVITLY
+441 IQSVISLY

>member
-7 PIILFL
+7 PIIILL
-13 IVTTNSCNL
+13 VTMNSCAL
-22 YKHYERPDIS
+22 YKHHERPDIT
-32 FVDSLYNKIPMA
+32 FVDSLYNRIPTA
-44 NSYES
+44 NNYES
-49 IARMTWK
+49 IASLTWR

-65 EYIEL
+65 DLIEL
-70 GLKNNTDLEISRL
+70 GLKNNTNLEIARL

-91 LQTSR
+91 LKTSK
-96 LAFFP
+96 LALFP
-101 SVSFSAQINVGN
+101 SVSFSAQANANGN
-113 NNAEH
+113 GLGY
-118 TTKASYSLAPSASWE
+118 TLAPNASWE
-133 IDAFGRMHNTKK
+133 IDAFGRLHNSKQ
-145 GAQAALGATE
+145 GAEAALAATE

-170 DSYYTLLML
+170 DAYYTLLML
-179 DEQLDISKRTLK
+179 DEQLGISKRTLN

-218 ANKVNVEGSI
+218 ANKVNVEASI
-228 LTLEKQIIEQE
+228 LTLKKQIIEQE

-244 LLGIIPQEFERGTL
+244 LLGLVPQEFERNKL
-258 ENQVF
+258 SQQIF
-263 PDTLLTGLPLSS
+263 PDTLLMGLPLSS

-286 YKLVEAYYATN
+286 YKLVEAHYATN
-297 VARSYFYPTI
+297 VARSYFYPSI
-307 TLSGNGGWSG
+307 TLSGNAGWSG
-317 AMGNIDNPGDWIYNI
+317 ISGDPGDWIFNA
-332 VAGLVQPI
+332 VASLVQPI

-370 AGTEANNALVS
+370 AGTEANNALIA

-428 QAELTESNDKYIE
+428 QAELTETNDKYLE

>member
-7 PIILFL
+7 PLIILV
-13 IVTTNSCNL
+13 ITMNSCAL
-22 YKHYERPDIS
+22 YKKHERPDIT
-32 FVDSLYNKIPMA
+32 FVDSLYNRIPTA
-44 NSYES
+44 DDYES
-49 IARMTWK
+49 IASLTWK

-65 EYIEL
+65 DLIEI
-70 GLKNNTDLEISRL
+70 GLENNTDLEIARL

-91 LQTSR
+91 LQTSK

-101 SVSFSAQINVGN
+101 NVSFSAQVNTSG
-113 NNAEH
+113 
-118 TTKASYSLAPSASWE
+118 SYSLAPNASWE
-133 IDAFGRMHNTKK
+133 IDAFGRLYNTKK
-145 GAQAALGATE
+145 GSEAAMAATE
-155 AYQQAVQ
+155 AFQQAVQ
-162 TQLIATIA
+162 TQLVATIA
-170 DSYYTLLML
+170 NSYYTLLML
-179 DEQLDISKRTLK
+179 DEQLEISKRTLN

-218 ANKVNVEGSI
+218 ANKVNVEASI
-228 LTLEKQIIEQE
+228 LTLKKQIIEQE
-239 NSLSA
+239 NSLAA
-244 LLGIIPQEFERGTL
+244 LLGLVPQEFERNEL
-258 ENQVF
+258 SQQVF
-263 PDTLLTGLPLSS
+263 PDTLLMGLPLSS
-275 LINRPDVRQAE
+275 LVNRPDVRQAE
-286 YKLVEAYYATN
+286 YKLVEAFYATN
-297 VARSYFYPTI
+297 VARSYFYPSI
-307 TLSGNGGWSG
+307 TLSGNAGWSG
-317 AMGNIDNPGDWIYNI
+317 VIGDPGDWIFNA
-332 VAGLVQPI
+332 VGSLMQPI

-349 LKISESQRQEA
+349 VKISESQRQEA

-392 KLQIMYLK
+392 KVQIMYLK

-415 TYIEVLSA
+415 TYIEVLTA

-428 QAELTESNDKYIE
+428 QAELTETNDKYLE

>member
-7 PIILFL
+7 PLIILV
-13 IVTTNSCNL
+13 ITMNSCAL
-22 YKHYERPDIS
+22 YKKHERPDIT
-32 FVDSLYNKIPMA
+32 FVDSLYNRIPTA
-44 NSYES
+44 DDYES
-49 IARMTWK
+49 IASLTWK

-65 EYIEL
+65 DLIEI
-70 GLKNNTDLEISRL
+70 GLENNTDLEIARL

-91 LQTSR
+91 LQTSK

-101 SVSFSAQINVGN
+101 NVSFSAQVNTSG
-113 NNAEH
+113 A
-118 TTKASYSLAPSASWE
+118 YSLAPNASWE
-133 IDAFGRMHNTKK
+133 IDAFGRLYNTKK
-145 GAQAALGATE
+145 GSEAALAATE
-155 AYQQAVQ
+155 AFQQAVQ

-170 DSYYTLLML
+170 NSYYTLLML
-179 DEQLDISKRTLK
+179 DEQLEISKRTLN

-218 ANKVNVEGSI
+218 ANKVNVEASI
-228 LTLEKQIIEQE
+228 LTLKKQIIEQE

-244 LLGIIPQEFERGTL
+244 LLGLVPQEFERNEL
-258 ENQVF
+258 SQQIF
-263 PDTLLTGLPLSS
+263 PDTLLMGLPLSS
-275 LINRPDVRQAE
+275 LVNRPDVRQAE
-286 YKLVEAYYATN
+286 YKLVEAFYATN
-297 VARSYFYPTI
+297 VARSYFYPSI
-307 TLSGNGGWSG
+307 TLSGNAGWSG
-317 AMGNIDNPGDWIYNI
+317 VIGDPGDWIYNA

-349 LKISESQRQEA
+349 VKISEAQRQEA

-392 KLQIMYLK
+392 KVQIMYLK

-415 TYIEVLSA
+415 TYIEVLTA

-428 QAELTESNDKYIE
+428 QAELTETNDKYLE

>member
-7 PIILFL
+7 PLILL
-13 IVTTNSCNL
+13 LVTMNSCAL
-22 YKHYERPDIS
+22 YKDYERPEID
-32 FVDSLYNKIPMA
+32 FVDSLYNRIPA
-44 NSYES
+44 AGDYES
-49 IARMTWK
+49 IASLTWR

-65 EYIEL
+65 DLIEI
-70 GLKNNTDLEISRL
+70 GLKNNTDLEIARL

-91 LQTSR
+91 LQTSK
-96 LAFFP
+96 LAFYP
-101 SVSFSAQINVGN
+101 NVSFSAQAGVKNEGFN
-113 NNAEH
+113 
-118 TTKASYSLAPSASWE
+118 YSLTPTASWE
-133 IDAFGRMHNTKK
+133 IDAFGRLRNTKK
-145 GAQAALGATE
+145 GAEAALAATE
-155 AYQQAVQ
+155 AYQQAIQ
-162 TQLIATIA
+162 TQLVATIA
-170 DSYYTLLML
+170 DAYYTLLML
-179 DEQLDISKRTLK
+179 DEQLEISKRTLN

-218 ANKVNVEGSI
+218 ANKVNVEASI

-244 LLGIIPQEFERGTL
+244 LLGLVPQEFERNEL
-258 ENQVF
+258 SQQVF
-263 PDTLLTGLPLSS
+263 PDTLLMGLPLSS
-275 LINRPDVRQAE
+275 LVNRPDVRQAE
-286 YKLVEAYYATN
+286 YKLVEAFYATN
-297 VARSYFYPTI
+297 VARSYFYPSI
-307 TLSGNGGWSG
+307 TLSGSGGWAG
-317 AMGNIDNPGDWIYNI
+317 INGNPGDWIYNA

-349 LKISESQRQEA
+349 VKISEAQRQEA

-428 QAELTESNDKYIE
+428 QAELTETNDKFLE